1 MVQKCNNPV
10 RHYKNNTQKTCSL
23 RKLTQIQ
30 QYHHHFKPRNA
41 VPPPPPGAQPQ
52 CVRFVLIGVVRM
64 LIYVGDVL
72 CQFVFYFFRR
82 LLQFLRRRLRSLSPL
97 VILCSQEYRA
107 LSFVISSTNSEHG
120 DCFFNWWLGGL

>member
-41 VPPPPPGAQPQ
+41 VPPPPPWRATAM
-52 CVRFVLIGVVRM
+52 CSFRAHRSCT
-64 LIYVGDVL
+64 YVNL
-72 CQFVFYFFRR
+72 C
-82 LLQFLRRRLRSLSPL
+82 
-97 VILCSQEYRA
+97 
-107 LSFVISSTNSEHG
+107 
-120 DCFFNWWLGGL
+120 W